1 MKKTKKR
8 RKKISFKKR
17 FRTFF
22 SKIKK
27 RVANDSRKEID
38 AKSTFSIWEVIVII
52 FISILFG
59 IVIGFI
65 ITYGRSPFG
74 LGRENSRINEVVSTY
89 NNILDNYYKDTS
101 EDKLADGAIKGM
113 IESLDD
119 PYSVYMN
126 KSMTSNFNETVDGS
140 FIGIGVT
147 VLYEEHFNK
156 IIEVNENGPADKAG
170 LKVDDIILE
179 VGGKSTEAICG
190 DDLAALIRGKKGTK
204 VDILVERDGKQKK
217 FSVVRDVIEV
227 ESVISTNFIRDGK
240 KIGYLNITSFAA
252 NTAGQFSKK
261 LKSLEKKKI
270 DSLIIDVRDNPGG
283 HLLQAKEI
291 LSKFFDKETVLYQIE
306 TKNTDEKVYSNS
318 REKRTYP
325 IVILTNS
332 GSASASEV
340 LVACFKE
347 NYKNSMIIGEKTYGK
362 GTVQKSKSLANGTSI
377 KYTTQSWLTSKGRSI
392 NDVGIEPDL
401 EVSQDAEYYKVPNYD
416 NDKQLQEAL
425 DKIKDMN

>member
-1 MKKTKKR
+1 MKKKR
-8 RKKISFKKR
+8 RKKISFKR
-17 FRTFF
+17 RLRTFF
-22 SKIKK
+22 SKVKK
-27 RVANDSRKEID
+27 KVANDSKREID
-38 AKSTFSIWEVIVII
+38 VRSAFTIWEVIVII
-52 FISILFG
+52 FISVLFG

-65 ITYGRSPFG
+65 ITYGRGPLSV
-74 LGRENSRINEVVSTY
+74 GRENSRINEVISTY
-89 NNILDNYYKDTS
+89 NNILDNYYKDAS

-126 KSMTSNFNETVDGS
+126 KSTTNNFNETVDGS

-147 VLYEEHFNK
+147 VLYEERYNK
-156 IIEVNENGPADKAG
+156 IIEVNEKGPADKAG

-179 VGGKSTEAICG
+179 VGGKSAEDICG

-204 VDILVERDGKQKK
+204 VDILVERGGKKKK
-217 FSVVRDVIEV
+217 FTVVRDVIEV
-227 ESVISTNFIRDGK
+227 ESVISTNFLRDGK

-291 LSKFFDKETVLYQIE
+291 LSKFFDKKTVLYQIE
-306 TKNTDEKVYSNS
+306 TKNTDEKIYSNS
-318 REKRTYP
+318 SEKRTYP
-325 IVILTNS
+325 IVVLTNS

-340 LVACFKE
+340 LVSCFKE

-362 GTVQKSKSLANGTSI
+362 GTVQKSKSLADGTSI

-425 DKIKDMN
+425 DKIKDMK

>member
-1 MKKTKKR
+1 MKRYKK
-8 RKKISFKKR
+8 RKKINFKKR
-17 FRTFF
+17 FKSFISKVKKKF
-22 SKIKK
+22 SNEVEDELDL
-27 RVANDSRKEID
+27 RSA
-38 AKSTFSIWEVIVII
+38 FSIWEVIVII

-74 LGRENSRINEVVSTY
+74 EESNNSRLSEVITTY
-89 NNILDNYYKDTS
+89 NNILDNYYNNAS

-119 PYSVYMN
+119 PHSVYMD
-126 KSMTSNFNETVDGS
+126 KSTTDSFNETVDGS

-147 VLYEEHFNK
+147 VLYEEHYNR

-179 VGGKSTEAICG
+179 VGGKSAEAICG
-190 DDLAALIRGKKGTK
+190 DDLASLIRGKKGTN
-204 VDILVERDGKQKK
+204 VEILVERNGKQKK
-217 FSVVRDVIEV
+217 FTVKRDVIEV
-227 ESVISTNFIRDGK
+227 ESVISTDFKRDGK

-252 NTAGQFSKK
+252 NTAEQFSKK

-283 HLLQAKEI
+283 HLSQAKEI
-291 LSKFFDKETVLYQIE
+291 LSKFFDKKTVLYRMK
-306 TKNTDEKVYSNS
+306 TKNKDEKVYSNS
-318 REKRTYP
+318 NEKRDYP
-325 IVILTNS
+325 VVILANNS
-332 GSASASEV
+332 SASASEV

-347 NYKNSMIIGEKTYGK
+347 NYKNSLIVGEKTYGK
-362 GTVQKSKSLANGTSI
+362 GTVQKSKALADGTSI

-392 NDVGIEPDL
+392 NDVGIEPDV
-401 EVSQDAEYYKVPNYD
+401 EVSQVAEYYKVPNYE

-425 DKIKDMN
+425 IKIKEMK

>member
-1 MKKTKKR
+1 MKKKKR
-8 RKKISFKKR
+8 RKNISFKR
-17 FRTFF
+17 RLRTFF
-22 SKIKK
+22 SKVKK
-27 RVANDSRKEID
+27 KVANDVKKEID
-38 AKSTFSIWEVIVII
+38 VRSAFTIWEVIVII
-52 FISILFG
+52 FISVLFG

-65 ITYGRSPFG
+65 ITYGRGPLSV
-74 LGRENSRINEVVSTY
+74 GRENSRINEVISTY
-89 NNILDNYYKDTS
+89 NNILDNYYKDAS

-126 KSMTSNFNETVDGS
+126 KSTTNNFNETVDGS

-147 VLYEEHFNK
+147 VLYEERYNK
-156 IIEVNENGPADKAG
+156 IIEVNEKGPADKAG

-179 VGGKSTEAICG
+179 VGGKSAEDICG

-204 VDILVERDGKQKK
+204 VDILVERGGKKKK
-217 FSVVRDVIEV
+217 FTVVRDVIEV
-227 ESVISTNFIRDGK
+227 ESVISTNFLRDGK

-291 LSKFFDKETVLYQIE
+291 LSKFFDKKTVLYKIE
-306 TKNTDEKVYSNS
+306 TKNTDEKIYSNS
-318 REKRTYP
+318 SEKRTYP
-325 IVILTNS
+325 IVVLTNS

-340 LVACFKE
+340 LVSCFKE

-362 GTVQKSKSLANGTSI
+362 GTVQKSKSLADGTSI

-425 DKIKDMN
+425 DKIKDMK

>member
-1 MKKTKKR
+1 MKKKKR
-8 RKKISFKKR
+8 RKNISFKR
-17 FRTFF
+17 RLRTFF
-22 SKIKK
+22 SKVKK
-27 RVANDSRKEID
+27 KVANDVKKEID
-38 AKSTFSIWEVIVII
+38 VRSAFTIWEVIVII
-52 FISILFG
+52 FISVLFG

-65 ITYGRSPFG
+65 ITYGRGP
-74 LGRENSRINEVVSTY
+74 LNVGRENSRINEVISTY
-89 NNILDNYYKDTS
+89 NNILDNYYKDAS

-126 KSMTSNFNETVDGS
+126 KSTTNNFNETVDGS

-147 VLYEEHFNK
+147 VLYEERYNK
-156 IIEVNENGPADKAG
+156 IIEVNEKGPADKAG

-179 VGGKSTEAICG
+179 VGGKSAEDICG

-204 VDILVERDGKQKK
+204 VDILVERGGKKKK
-217 FSVVRDVIEV
+217 FTVVRDVIEV
-227 ESVISTNFIRDGK
+227 ESVISTNFLRDGK

-291 LSKFFDKETVLYQIE
+291 LSKFFDKKTVLYQIE

-340 LVACFKE
+340 LVSCFKE

-425 DKIKDMN
+425 DKIKDMK

>member
-1 MKKTKKR
+1 MKKKKR
-8 RKKISFKKR
+8 RKNISFKR
-17 FRTFF
+17 RLRTFF
-22 SKIKK
+22 SKVKK
-27 RVANDSRKEID
+27 KVANDVKKEID
-38 AKSTFSIWEVIVII
+38 VRSAFTIWEVIVII
-52 FISILFG
+52 FISVLFG

-65 ITYGRSPFG
+65 ITYGRGPLSV
-74 LGRENSRINEVVSTY
+74 GRENSRINEVISTY
-89 NNILDNYYKDTS
+89 NNILDNYYKDAS

-126 KSMTSNFNETVDGS
+126 KSTTNNFNETVDGS

-147 VLYEEHFNK
+147 VLYEERYNK
-156 IIEVNENGPADKAG
+156 IIEVNEKGPADKAG

-179 VGGKSTEAICG
+179 VGGKSAEDICG

-204 VDILVERDGKQKK
+204 VDILVERGGKKKK
-217 FSVVRDVIEV
+217 FTVVRDVIEV
-227 ESVISTNFIRDGK
+227 ESVISTNFLRDGK

-270 DSLIIDVRDNPGG
+270 NSLIIDVRDNPGG

-291 LSKFFDKETVLYQIE
+291 LSKFFDKKTVLYQIE
-306 TKNTDEKVYSNS
+306 TKNTDEKIYSNS
-318 REKRTYP
+318 SEKRTYP

-340 LVACFKE
+340 LVSCFKE

-425 DKIKDMN
+425 DKIKNMK

>member
-1 MKKTKKR
+1 MKKKKR
-8 RKKISFKKR
+8 RKKISFKR
-17 FRTFF
+17 RLRTFF
-22 SKIKK
+22 SKVKK
-27 RVANDSRKEID
+27 KVANDSKREID
-38 AKSTFSIWEVIVII
+38 VRSAFTIWEVIVII
-52 FISILFG
+52 FISVLFG

-65 ITYGRSPFG
+65 ITYGRGPLSV
-74 LGRENSRINEVVSTY
+74 GRENSRINEVISTY
-89 NNILDNYYKDTS
+89 NNILDNYYKDAS

-126 KSMTSNFNETVDGS
+126 KSTTNNFNETVDGS

-147 VLYEEHFNK
+147 VLYEERYNK
-156 IIEVNENGPADKAG
+156 IIEVNEKGPADKAG

-179 VGGKSTEAICG
+179 VGGKSAEDICG

-204 VDILVERDGKQKK
+204 VDILVERGGKKKK
-217 FSVVRDVIEV
+217 FTVVRDVIEV
-227 ESVISTNFIRDGK
+227 ESVISTNFLRDGK

-252 NTAGQFSKK
+252 NTAGQFSKN

-291 LSKFFDKETVLYQIE
+291 LSKFFDKKTVLYQIE
-306 TKNTDEKVYSNS
+306 TKNTDEKIYSNS
-318 REKRTYP
+318 SEKRTYP
-325 IVILTNS
+325 IVVLTNS

-340 LVACFKE
+340 LVSCFKE

-362 GTVQKSKSLANGTSI
+362 GTVQKSKSLADGTSI

-425 DKIKDMN
+425 DKIKDMK

>member
-1 MKKTKKR
+1 MKKKKR
-8 RKKISFKKR
+8 RKNISFKR
-17 FRTFF
+17 RLRTFF
-22 SKIKK
+22 SKVKK
-27 RVANDSRKEID
+27 KVANDVKKEID
-38 AKSTFSIWEVIVII
+38 VRSAFTIWEVIVII
-52 FISILFG
+52 FISVLFG

-65 ITYGRSPFG
+65 ITYGRGPLSV
-74 LGRENSRINEVVSTY
+74 GRENSRINEVISTY
-89 NNILDNYYKDTS
+89 NNILDNYYKDAS

-126 KSMTSNFNETVDGS
+126 KSTTNNFNETVDGS

-147 VLYEEHFNK
+147 VLYEERYNK
-156 IIEVNENGPADKAG
+156 IIEVNEKGPADKAG

-179 VGGKSTEAICG
+179 VGGKSAEDICG

-204 VDILVERDGKQKK
+204 VDILVERGGKKKK
-217 FSVVRDVIEV
+217 FTVVRDVIEV
-227 ESVISTNFIRDGK
+227 ESVISTNFLRDGK

-291 LSKFFDKETVLYQIE
+291 LSKFFDKKTVLYQIE

-340 LVACFKE
+340 LVSCFKE

-425 DKIKDMN
+425 DKIKDMK

>member
-1 MKKTKKR
+1 MKKKKR
-8 RKKISFKKR
+8 RKNISFKR
-17 FRTFF
+17 RLRTFF
-22 SKIKK
+22 SKVKK
-27 RVANDSRKEID
+27 KVANDSKREID
-38 AKSTFSIWEVIVII
+38 VRSAFTIWEVIVII
-52 FISILFG
+52 FISVLFG

-65 ITYGRSPFG
+65 ITYGRGPLSV
-74 LGRENSRINEVVSTY
+74 GRENSRINEVISTY
-89 NNILDNYYKDTS
+89 NNILDNYYKDAS

-126 KSMTSNFNETVDGS
+126 KSTTNNFNETVDGS

-147 VLYEEHFNK
+147 VLYEERYNK
-156 IIEVNENGPADKAG
+156 IIEVNEKGPADKAG

-179 VGGKSTEAICG
+179 VGGKSAEDICG

-204 VDILVERDGKQKK
+204 VDILVERGGKKKK
-217 FSVVRDVIEV
+217 FTVVRDVIEV
-227 ESVISTNFIRDGK
+227 ESVISTNFLRDGK

-291 LSKFFDKETVLYQIE
+291 LSKFFDKKTVLYQIE
-306 TKNTDEKVYSNS
+306 TKNTDEKIYSNS
-318 REKRTYP
+318 SEKRTYP
-325 IVILTNS
+325 IVVLTNS

-340 LVACFKE
+340 LVSCFKE

-362 GTVQKSKSLANGTSI
+362 GTVQKSKSLADGTSI

-425 DKIKDMN
+425 DKIKDMK